1 MPLTIL
7 SGIVAL
13 LKAVPI
19 LDSWFK
25 ELLNLYFQMKLEQ
38 HDKDFI
44 EAIRKIV
51 FEKDQRDLE
60 RAIGSPNAGKPDKD
74 TRDIRTRPNV

>member
-1 MPLTIL
+1 MPITIL

-25 ELLNLYFQMKLEQ
+25 SLLDLYFQMKLEE
-38 HDKDFI
+38 HDKAFI
-44 EAIRKIV
+44 EAIRKLIV
-51 FEKDQRDLE
+51 EHDQRDLE